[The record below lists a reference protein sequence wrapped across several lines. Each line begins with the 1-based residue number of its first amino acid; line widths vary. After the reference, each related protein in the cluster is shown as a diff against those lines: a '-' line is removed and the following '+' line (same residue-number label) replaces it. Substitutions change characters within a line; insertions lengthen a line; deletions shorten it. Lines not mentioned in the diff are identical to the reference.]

1 MKEIRKMNDKDLN
14 EFVAKKREEIR
25 NDRFNAS
32 NRNVRAVREARR
44 DIARAMTELNDRSK
58 KAA

>member
-1 MKEIRKMNDKDLN
+1 MKEIRKMSDKDLN

-32 NRNVRAVREARR
+32 NRDVRAVRTARKE
-44 DIARAMTELNDRSK
+44 IARSLTELTERTK
-58 KAA
+58 KTA